1 MEENREKILEIL
13 KNIRPEYDFAASI
26 NFIEEGLLDSFDV
39 VTLVSDLENAYNI
52 IIYGMDI
59 VPENFID
66 VQSIILTLKKN
77 GGKV

>member
-52 IIYGMDI
+52 IIDGMDI